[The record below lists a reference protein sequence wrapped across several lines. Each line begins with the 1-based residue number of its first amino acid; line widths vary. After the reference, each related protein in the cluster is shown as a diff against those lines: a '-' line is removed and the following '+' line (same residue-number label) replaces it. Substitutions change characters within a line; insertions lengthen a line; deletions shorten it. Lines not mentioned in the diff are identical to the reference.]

1 MLDLDKE
8 IFRKVNDKE
17 IKIFQISILQ
27 HLYEYLIIG
36 SNKGLII
43 FKFDSDN
50 KAPLITL
57 SNMPWLD
64 KTKIQNYFFYNYT
77 KENIILEE
85 KIMIS
90 YDKKK

>member
-1 MLDLDKE
+1 MMRFP
-8 IFRKVNDKE
+8 I
-17 IKIFQISILQ
+17 
-27 HLYEYLIIG
+27 LYEYLIIG

-64 KTKIQNYFFYNYT
+64 KTKIQNFPIQIKNY
-77 KENIILEE
+77 KC
-85 KIMIS
+85 
-90 YDKKK
+90 

>member
-57 SNMPWLD
+57 SKLINC
-64 KTKIQNYFFYNYT
+64 K
-77 KENIILEE
+77 LE
-85 KIMIS
+85 
-90 YDKKK
+90 